1 MKVFLR
7 FNRLIILGIVAS
19 AVMLLLSSP
28 AFADPAV
35 QIANKPC
42 TYKSSSSSFLSI
54 PSWDKYITDGKTD
67 LKGNCTTPDIGFT
80 KDGKFSGT
88 GILKVLLA
96 IIDILMRIVGL
107 VALGFIVFGGIKYVT
122 SQGSP
127 EGTKDAQGTVINAL
141 IGVGIATIAVAVV
154 SFLGSRIG

>member
-1 MKVFLR
+1 MIKFTR
-7 FNRLIILGIVAS
+7 FNSALALGVVVLAGL
-19 AVMLLLSSP
+19 LLLSAS

-42 TYKSSSSSFLSI
+42 PYKSSSGSLLSI
-54 PSWDKYITDGKTD
+54 PGWDKYITDGKTD
-67 LKGNCTTPDIGFT
+67 LKGNCTTPDIGLT
-80 KDGKFSGT
+80 KDGKFNGA
-88 GILKVLLA
+88 GILKILLA
-96 IIDILMRIVGL
+96 IIDILMRLVGL

>member
-1 MKVFLR
+1 M
-7 FNRLIILGIVAS
+7 
-19 AVMLLLSSP
+19 
-28 AFADPAV
+28 
-35 QIANKPC
+35 C
-42 TYKSSSSSFLSI
+42 I
-54 PSWDKYITDGKTD
+54 PSGIIGGAVAPASGLSEFATIARITLS
-67 LKGNCTTPDIGFT
+67 LKPFLARNVSPSTLVSNFVRLYC
-80 KDGKFSGT
+80 K
-88 GILKVLLA
+88 KVLLA